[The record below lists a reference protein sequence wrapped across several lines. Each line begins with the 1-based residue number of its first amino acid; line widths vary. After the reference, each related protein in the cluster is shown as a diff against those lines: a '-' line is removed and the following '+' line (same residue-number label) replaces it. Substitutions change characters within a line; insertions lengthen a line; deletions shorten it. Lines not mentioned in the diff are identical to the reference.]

1 MVDTL
6 NLPRPES
13 ETIDVVAEPSKIQR
27 RMIKDLGKRAAK
39 IRNGNVDPREDNML
53 CIVRC

>member
-1 MVDTL
+1 M

-13 ETIDVVAEPSKIQR
+13 ETIDVVAAPSKIQR